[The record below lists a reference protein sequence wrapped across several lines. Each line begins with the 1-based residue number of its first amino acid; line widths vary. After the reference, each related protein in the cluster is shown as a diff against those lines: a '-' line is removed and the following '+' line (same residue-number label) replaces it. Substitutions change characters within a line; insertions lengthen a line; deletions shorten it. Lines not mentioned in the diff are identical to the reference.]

1 MEEEKVKQRWKEY
14 FDDSLNQPNPRER
27 REMRTK
33 ERERVVEDISV
44 EKSQDWIEDDEKG
57 KGS

>member
-1 MEEEKVKQRWKEY
+1 
-14 FDDSLNQPNPRER
+14 
-27 REMRTK
+27 MRTK